1 MNIQELIEKAPSDYP
16 KCLQA
21 HCPAAEQCLR
31 HLMSRTIS
39 EKAITMTV
47 INPKNTQPELGT
59 SCPYF
64 HSTQPVRMAR
74 GFTQALDSVR
84 HGEVKKIVAELTDL
98 FDRRLYFRF
107 RKGERLITPQQQ
119 EIIAEVLAR
128 HGASQP
134 VEFDSYEEDFNW
146 LQL

>member
-31 HLMSRTIS
+31 HLMARTIS

-74 GFTQALDSVR
+74 GFTQALD
-84 HGEVKKIVAELTDL
+84 KIGRAHV
-98 FDRRLYFRF
+98 
-107 RKGERLITPQQQ
+107 
-119 EIIAEVLAR
+119 
-128 HGASQP
+128 
-134 VEFDSYEEDFNW
+134 
-146 LQL
+146 